1 MSSNWPLVERE
12 KEYRII
18 QAALRGETNGCGVVL
33 TGDSG
38 VGKTTLARHVTATL
52 DGGVRWVAGTESARS
67 IPLGVFAH
75 LVGPSTSS
83 DPVTYLAAARESLLA
98 DGNVVIG
105 VDDAHLLDELSATL
119 LHQLAIDRAVHIVA
133 TVRSGESVPDAVT
146 SLWKDN
152 HLTRIMLS
160 PFTKHQSVELIES
173 VLGGQLEGLSADLMW
188 EASGGNALF
197 LRHLVEG
204 ARQANTLRQVNGV
217 WQLRGR
223 AAITSELASLLESR
237 IEQLDDSVLTV
248 LKYLALCEPLDIDVL
263 ADLAGEEAV
272 EEAEI
277 AGLVRIVRDGRQLNV
292 RYNHPLFGEVIRHR
306 LGLASSRR
314 LRGKLVKSLREREA
328 SSPAER
334 IRLADLSLES
344 DVSVD
349 TALMS
354 AAARDALLLGHAPM
368 AERFARAAVSEG
380 GGLDPA
386 ELLAR
391 SLMWQGNADESERI
405 LARFDADDLNQIEL
419 IRWGLS
425 RFSTLFWALGDA
437 DRADQLLAVLQEKVT
452 DPNLA
457 PIVKGI
463 ASTSALFENRVNEA
477 MADADEVLESPTA
490 TPWAVE
496 WAVFGGC
503 LSRALAGRGDE
514 VAVLAERAREAE
526 AVTDGLLRFPA
537 GFGPILALTLT
548 AHLDDAAAAADRYV
562 KFSSAGKYLGWA
574 LAGIMVAA
582 VELARGDAAAVA
594 RRTEQTLATLDS
606 GRVAESWNFPA
617 FIYRIQ
623 ALSALGRADEAEKVL
638 RKAQRRFGKHVAV
651 FGPML
656 TVAKAWQQ
664 AAAGTVSLAVAT
676 ANAAA
681 DEARESGQFAQ
692 EAEALHSV
700 VRFGD
705 AAPAARLAELAEVID
720 GPLVG
725 LYAAH
730 AAALEARDAVE
741 LDVCASE
748 FEKLGVRLSAADA
761 AAQASVLHE
770 ANGSR
775 SATVASAAVAAR
787 LAATCGGL
795 RTPALAE
802 AAQPLP
808 LTSREREIANLVAAG
823 LQNKE
828 IAERLTVSVRTVEGH
843 IYRTCVKLNLTDRSE
858 IAALLLKDTRG
869 VTDDGGTG

>member
-18 QAALRGETNGCGVVL
+18 QAALRGETSGCGVVL

-52 DGGVRWVAGTESARS
+52 DGGVRWVAGTESART

-75 LVGPSTSS
+75 LVGQSTSS
-83 DPVTYLAAARESLLA
+83 DPVTYLAAARESLLS

-146 SLWKDN
+146 SLWKDK
-152 HLTRIMLS
+152 HLTRILLS
-160 PFTKHQSVELIES
+160 PFSKEQSVELIES

-197 LRHLVEG
+197 LRHLVDG

-237 IEQLDDSVLTV
+237 IEQLDDSVLNA

-277 AGLVRIVRDGRQLNV
+277 AGLVRIVRDGRRLNV

-314 LRGKLVKSLREREA
+314 LRGKLVKALREQEID
-328 SSPAER
+328 SPAER

-349 TALMS
+349 TALMG
-354 AAARDALLLGHAPM
+354 AAARDALMLAHAPM
-368 AERFARAAVSEG
+368 AERFARAAAEK
-380 GGLDPA
+380 GGLDA
-386 ELLAR
+386 VEALAR
-391 SLMWQGNADESERI
+391 SLMWQGNADEAERI
-405 LARFDADDLNQIEL
+405 LARFQAEDLDEISL
-419 IRWGLS
+419 LRLGGL
-425 RFSTLFWALGDA
+425 RFGNLFWAVGDA
-437 DRADQLLAVLQEKVT
+437 EGADALLAVLQEKVT
-452 DPNLA
+452 DANLV
-457 PIVKGI
+457 PVVVGI
-463 ASTSALFENRVNEA
+463 ASTCAAFENRID
-477 MADADEVLESPTA
+477 DAIALSDEVLQAPSALPY
-490 TPWAVE
+490 AVE
-496 WAVFGGC
+496 WAAFGGA
-503 LSRALAGRGDE
+503 LARALAGRGSE
-514 VAVLAERAREAE
+514 VAAIAGRAREVE
-526 AVTDGLLRFPA
+526 AYTDGLLRFPA
-537 GFGPILALTLT
+537 GYGPILAQTLT
-548 AHLDDAAAAADRYV
+548 AEVDDATIDAERFV
-562 KFSSAGKYLGWA
+562 KFASAGKYLGWA
-574 LAGIMVAA
+574 MAGILVAA
-582 VELARGDAAAVA
+582 VELARGDCASVD
-594 RRTEQTLATLDS
+594 RRMEQTLATLDS
-606 GRVAESWNFPA
+606 GRAAESWNFPA
-617 FIYRIQ
+617 FIYRVQ
-623 ALSALGRADEAEKVL
+623 ALSAIGRDGVALEVL
-638 RKAQRRFGKHVAV
+638 RKAQDRYGKHVAV

-656 TVAKAWQQ
+656 TIAKSWQQ
-664 AAAGTVSLAVAT
+664 AAAGTVSLAVVT
-676 ANAAA
+676 ARVAA
-681 DEARESGQFAQ
+681 DEAHDSGQFAT

-705 AAPAARLAELAEVID
+705 ATPGPRLRELAGRLDGPLAELYARHAE
-720 GPLVG
+720 
-725 LYAAH
+725 
-730 AAALEARDAVE
+730 ALAARDAVE
-741 LDVCASE
+741 LDLCSGE
-748 FEKLGVRLSAADA
+748 FERLGVRLSAADV

-770 ANGSR
+770 ASGSR
-775 SATVASAAVAAR
+775 SATVASAAVANR
-787 LAATCGGL
+787 LASECGGL
-795 RTPALAE
+795 RTPALLR

-823 LQNKE
+823 LSNKE

-843 IYRTCVKLNLTDRSE
+843 IYRACTKLDVTDRSE
-858 IAALLLKDTRG
+858 IAALLLKDVPT
-869 VTDDGGTG
+869 